1 MSMSIRWDLNNANKL
16 HPISVTHDAPIGIE
30 GAPETG
36 SRAAALAAGLGT
48 AFVGAIIC
56 AVIVVQARLPYDA
69 PALGL
74 GFAVAL
80 VVRKAGGGNTHP
92 FAVVG
97 AFCAF
102 AGCVLAEWFSISGF
116 HANDVQGVTS
126 VLAVAQTMDD
136 PDLVVQWLQTYFRP
150 WSLVFYALAIL
161 VSYKLSRRPKW

>member
-1 MSMSIRWDLNNANKL
+1 LNKANKL

-56 AVIVVQARLPYDA
+56 AVIVVQAKLPYDS

-74 GFAVAL
+74 GLAVAL
-80 VVRKAGGGNTHP
+80 VVRKGGGGNTHP

-97 AFCAF
+97 AVCAF
-102 AGCVLAEWFSISGF
+102 LGCLLAELFSASGF
-116 HANDVQGVTS
+116 HAADTPGVTS
-126 VLAVAQTMDD
+126 ILAVAQTMDD
-136 PDLVVQWLQTYFRP
+136 PDLAVLWIQTYFQP
-150 WSLVFYALAIL
+150 WSLAFYAGAIVLA
-161 VSYKLSRRPKW
+161 YKLSRRPKW